1 MKKIYALCA
10 FAWTFSCS
18 LSAQFTIDGNMN
30 EAGYTTTISKSN
42 GNNCFSNSMDISA
55 IKIGRN
61 ASNVYIGVVG
71 LLDNTSTNNIV
82 LLLNF
87 SELLGVPAGT
97 PLNVA
102 GAGGPFEKNFSAGME
117 VDYMIRMNPG
127 GSMGMPSPHCYIDAF
142 RRVAKS
148 GLPDPPKTQYLGDPG
163 LTGTQDISATAGDVF
178 PVAIYPSFLNT
189 GTATSGFEIE
199 IPFTAIGITSSS
211 TVQVFAVIVSND
223 GYFSNVTVPGNA
235 IATCLGYNGTGGGGA
250 SDPLNFNTLAGG
262 PYASAAIA
270 LPIELMNFNAKANNS
285 TVNLAWQTATE
296 KSSSH
301 FDIERSANGKDWSK
315 IGVVKARGTS
325 QQKVDYRFND
335 ETPLSNLNY
344 YRLKQV
350 DFDGQF
356 DYSPVVTA
364 VTGKGKLKGFFPN
377 PTADKITLVGND
389 LTNDD
394 VITVFDLNGR
404 NVKTQKVSGS
414 QIDVS
419 DLAKGFY
426 ILAISDINGRSI
438 ERVRFVKQ

>member
-1 MKKIYALCA
+1 MKKIYVLCA
-10 FAWTFSCS
+10 FAWIFSCS

-42 GNNCFSNSMDISA
+42 GNNCFSNSMNISA

-71 LLDNTSTNNIV
+71 LLDNTNNNSIV

-87 SELLGVPAGT
+87 SGLSGVPAGT
-97 PLNVA
+97 PLNVV

-127 GSMGMPSPHCYIDAF
+127 GSMGMPSPHCYIDAV
-142 RRVAKS
+142 RRVAIS

-163 LTGTQDISATAGDVF
+163 LTGTQDISATAGNVF

-189 GTATSGFEIE
+189 CTATSGFEIE

-211 TVQVFAVIVSND
+211 TVQVFAVIVSD
-223 GYFSNVTVPGNA
+223 GGYFSNVTVPGNV
-235 IATCLGYNGTGGGGA
+235 TVPVNPDNCLG
-250 SDPLNFNTLAGG
+250 DPATPINFNTLAGG